1 MPASKLLGTDP
12 TAATDCATWCES
24 GGDQTWL
31 LAEPRR
37 QELLEILGRGSRYA
51 FATACRDPQGFMVVV
66 DQGLYGQV
74 LGRRA
79 MVAEL
84 NAQLRSDQEETVW
97 RLALGRFKHRHFL
110 RIALGDLSGAMGF
123 QAVVAELSDTTD
135 VVVGAACTRAW
146 DRVARRFPA
155 LGSATEESG
164 FTVLGMGKLGARELN
179 YSSDIDLIFAYELP
193 DLPSDDAHSAGVRIG
208 AELIRLLDEPGPAG
222 RLYRVDMRLRPE
234 GDRGELALSR
244 RETVDYYY
252 SVGRPWERQAML
264 KARPIAGGKR
274 LGARLIEE
282 LQSFVYPAEP
292 AFEDLEESRSMR
304 RRIEERAEAAN
315 VKTGAGG
322 IRDIEFLVQFLQL
335 CYGGRIS
342 ELRRRDTLPTLAI
355 LADRG
360 ILPVRDTRAL
370 AGHLV
375 WLRTVEHR
383 LQMWEDRQE
392 HAIPQD
398 LRERAS
404 LAVRCGY
411 PGPGGLAQFEA
422 QHRRVRA
429 EVRAVVARH
438 FLEGN
443 RDADGLLAL
452 VVRGEADPALA
463 ARILAPAG
471 VADPV
476 AAAACLRRMA
486 EEPFFLLSRSR
497 TERALVA
504 VLPLLLHLVGA
515 SPEPDKTIANLERIV
530 GAVGGR
536 ATFFQL
542 LGERPEV
549 LKIFVDLAGWS
560 AFLVE
565 LIHERPGL
573 PDDLVDALNQRI
585 RKPIHLQAEARA
597 LVRGVATPAEPL
609 AHLVAREQA
618 VAAVHDLGG
627 KPTSAVAGD
636 LGTAAQVALD
646 ALFNRLATDRGREWG
661 FPVDDNGRPVR
672 GAILALGKLG
682 GNELSFASDMDITF
696 VCDAG
701 GRCPRMDRDGQEFW
715 TRVAMDLM
723 RQAQESRLFELDTR
737 LRPWGDQGELVPTT
751 AALERYWQDPKDI
764 WERMA
769 NVRISPLAGDP
780 RLGAEMCALVR
791 DRALGAPLPGD
802 AAEQVRHMRQ
812 RLEHSV
818 VGRDHLKRGWGGYVD
833 HEFIAQF
840 KALGLAPEAL
850 PVPVSTAQ
858 LLRRH
863 AELGRIPDQAAG
875 ELIAGLGFLRFVESR
890 MRLWT
895 GKALSSLPTDTLN
908 RMTLARRCG
917 FEDVQALDL
926 QLHLARER
934 GRRWFDALV
943 R

>member
-1 MPASKLLGTDP
+1 MHAIKVMGSESSGFADFT
-12 TAATDCATWCES
+12 TWLEA
-24 GGDQTWL
+24 GGDSEWL
-31 LAEPRR
+31 ALEPRR
-37 QELLEILGRGSRYA
+37 QELLDLLGRGSRYA
-51 FATACRDPQGFMVVV
+51 FATACRDSKGFMAVV
-66 DQGLYGQV
+66 DQGLHGQV

-79 MVAEL
+79 MAAEL
-84 NAQLRSDQEETVW
+84 AAVIHPEMEEVAW
-97 RLALGRFKHRHFL
+97 RLAVGRFKHRHFL

-123 QAVVAELSDTTD
+123 QAVVAELSDATD
-135 VVVGAACTRAW
+135 AVVGAACTRAW
-146 DRVARRFPA
+146 RRVAQRFPA
-155 LGSATEESG
+155 LGEATDESG

-208 AELIRLLDEPGPAG
+208 AELIRLLDEPGPMG

-244 RETVDYYY
+244 RETIDYYY

-274 LGARLIEE
+274 LGARLIDE
-282 LQSFVYPAEP
+282 LQSFVFPAEP

-322 IRDIEFLVQFLQL
+322 IRDIEFLVQFFQL
-335 CYGGRIS
+335 CYGGRIP
-342 ELRRRDTLPTLAI
+342 ELRRRDTLPTLGI

-360 ILPVRDTRAL
+360 ILPVRDARAL
-370 AGHLV
+370 AGHLI

-392 HAIPQD
+392 HAIPAD
-398 LRERAS
+398 PRERAS
-404 LAVRCGY
+404 LAARCGY
-411 PGPGGLAQFEA
+411 PGAGGLAHFEA

-429 EVRAVVARH
+429 EVRAVVSRH

-471 VADPV
+471 VMDPL

-515 SPEPDKTIANLERIV
+515 SPEPDKTVANLERIIS
-530 GAVGGR
+530 AVGGR

-542 LGERPEV
+542 MGEHPEV
-549 LKIFVDLAGWS
+549 LKILVDLAGWS

-565 LIHERPGL
+565 LIHDRPGL
-573 PDDLVDALNQRI
+573 PDDLVDALNQRV
-585 RKPIHLQAEARA
+585 RKPIHLHAEARA
-597 LVRGVATPAEPL
+597 LVRGVAAPAEPL

-627 KPTSAVAGD
+627 KPASAVAND
-636 LGTAAQVALD
+636 LGTAAMVALD
-646 ALFNRLATDRGREWG
+646 ALFSRLATDRGREWG
-661 FPVDDNGRPVR
+661 YPVDEYGRPVR

-701 GRCPRMDRDGQEFW
+701 GRCPRADKDGQEFW

-751 AALERYWQDPKDI
+751 AAMERYWMDSKDI

-780 RLGAEMCALVR
+780 RLGAEMCSLVR
-791 DRALGAPLPGD
+791 NHALGAPIPGD
-802 AAEQVRHMRQ
+802 AALQVRHMRQ
-812 RLEHSV
+812 RLENSV
-818 VGRDHLKRGWGGYVD
+818 LGRDHLKRGWGGYVD
-833 HEFIAQF
+833 HEFIAQY
-840 KALGLAPEAL
+840 KALGLAPEDL
-850 PVPVSTAQ
+850 PMPVSTEQ
-858 LLRRH
+858 MLCRL
-863 AELGRIPDQAAG
+863 AELGRIPGLAAV
-875 ELIAGLGFLRFVESR
+875 ELTAGLSFLRFVESR
-890 MRLWT
+890 RRLGS
-895 GKALSSLPTDTLN
+895 GKALSSLPTDEVN
-908 RMTLARRCG
+908 RLTLARRCD
-917 FEDVQALDL
+917 FHDVQALDL

-934 GRRWFDALV
+934 GRRWFDFLI